1 MPGAAQAEA
10 WIADAERFKAAMEA
24 LEVIETAAVLDQ
36 SGLRDGAGNVVNQPS
51 PLDREE

>member
-51 PLDREE
+51 PLDPEE